1 MLSSNSTH
9 KQISK
14 GKEEIKF
21 VIFISSQFM
30 LTTLRGLERIVIT
43 PNMISISNQQKT
55 LSFNK
60 EIHVKKLNV
69 LYDCRDGLI

>member
-1 MLSSNSTH
+1 MLSSNSIH
-9 KQISK
+9 KKISK
-14 GKEEIKF
+14 GKEEVKF

-30 LTTLRGLERIVIT
+30 LTTSRGLERIVIT
-43 PNMISISNQQKT
+43 PNMISISNQRKT
-55 LSFNK
+55 ISFNK

>member
-30 LTTLRGLERIVIT
+30 LTTSRGRIVIT
-43 PNMISISNQQKT
+43 PNMISVSNQQKT
-55 LSFNK
+55 ISFNK

>member
-1 MLSSNSTH
+1 
-9 KQISK
+9 
-14 GKEEIKF
+14 
-21 VIFISSQFM
+21 M
-30 LTTLRGLERIVIT
+30 LTTSRGLERIVIT

-69 LYDCRDGLI
+69 LYDCRDGVI